1 MGYQTVMNVPRVL
14 TYALAKNLHDSTK
27 PIRGRDPEIRPL
39 GNRRD
44 ADSYWVKMDGDDV
57 VFMLYKSAVITY
69 KPDGGVVLT
78 PDTYS
83 TVSTHQF
90 WDRVLGVDARASR
103 QVSVVGLLNKK
114 GEVVNRYTI
123 RGKDKLTLRLDKSEN
138 WQCVEGAKTQF
149 SWHLDRSKANNVRLR
164 YKEFITY
171 FKGMVSLR
179 TEDILIQYYNDS
191 LSGIRV
197 SLNEL
202 QNAFGVEIPEDD
214 NERTVPIGNHRDPDH
229 IIGHMR
235 WMHEQPQRQFNY
247 GTQRAKEYNEGMAQF
262 LELIKSD
269 QPEDTKHLN
278 FYKGALAVLLSAD
291 RIYQRG
297 QDDNT
302 YIAKAKSI
310 VKALDTVLLKAHAEE
325 VLIRKELPI
334 GSVSKGAYDRWLPSD
349 MMQAPCCALPEF
361 S

>member
-1 MGYQTVMNVPRVL
+1 MGYQTVMNVPRVQ
-14 TYALAKNLHDSTK
+14 TYALAKNLHDSIK
-27 PIRGRDPEIRPL
+27 PIRGRSPEIRPL

-44 ADSYWVKMDGDDV
+44 ADSYWVRMNGEDV
-57 VFMLYKSAVITY
+57 EFVLYKSAVITY

-90 WDRVLGVDARASR
+90 FDRVLGVDARASR
-103 QVSVVGLLNKK
+103 QNSVIGLLNKK
-114 GEVVNRYTI
+114 GEVVNRYTV
-123 RGKDKLTLRLDKSEN
+123 RGKDTLTLRLDKSGN
-138 WQCVEGAKTQF
+138 WQCVEGAKPQF
-149 SWHLDRSKANNVRLR
+149 AWHLNRQSANNVRVR

-179 TEDILIQYYNDS
+179 TEEIHMQYYNNS

-197 SLNEL
+197 SITEL
-202 QNAFGVEIPEDD
+202 QNAFGVEKSDSTEP
-214 NERTVPIGNHRDPDH
+214 NSNNDPDH
-229 IIGHMR
+229 IIGNMQWIHD
-235 WMHEQPQRQFNY
+235 QPQRHYNY
-247 GTQRAKEYNEGMAQF
+247 GTKRAGEYQDGMTQF

-278 FYKGALAVLLSAD
+278 FYKGALAMLMSAD

-302 YIAKAKSI
+302 YIAKAKNI
-310 VKALDTVLLKAHAEE
+310 TKALDTTLLRAHAEQ
-325 VLIRKELPI
+325 VLVRKELPI
-334 GSVSKGAYDRWLPSD
+334 GSVSKGTYEGWLPET
-349 MMQAPCCALPEF
+349 A
-361 S
+361 

>member
-1 MGYQTVMNVPRVL
+1 MNVPRVQ
-14 TYALAKNLHDSTK
+14 TYALAKNLHDSIV
-27 PIRGRDPEIRPL
+27 PIRGRSPEIRPL

-44 ADSYWVKMDGDDV
+44 ADSYWVRMNGEDV
-57 VFMLYKSAVITY
+57 EFVLYKSAVITY

-90 WDRVLGVDARASR
+90 FDRVLGVDARASR
-103 QVSVVGLLNKK
+103 QNSVIGLLNKK
-114 GEVVNRYTI
+114 GEVVNRYTVK
-123 RGKDKLTLRLDKSEN
+123 GKDTLTLRLDKSGN
-138 WQCVEGAKTQF
+138 WSCVAGAKPQF
-149 SWHLDRSKANNVRLR
+149 AWHLNRQKAGEVRAR
-164 YKEFITY
+164 YKEFSTY

-179 TEDILIQYYNDS
+179 TEEIHMQYYNNS

-197 SLNEL
+197 SIAEL
-202 QNAFGVEIPEDD
+202 QNAFSVEKSDSTEP
-214 NERTVPIGNHRDPDH
+214 NSNNDPDH

-235 WMHEQPQRQFNY
+235 WMHDQPQRHFNY
-247 GTQRAKEYNEGMAQF
+247 GSQRAGEYNEGMAQF

-269 QPEDTKHLN
+269 QPEDVKHLN
-278 FYKGALAVLLSAD
+278 FYKGALAVLMSGD

-302 YIAKAKSI
+302 YITKAKPI

-325 VLIRKELPI
+325 VLVRKELPI
-334 GSVSKGAYDRWLPSD
+334 GSVSKGAYDRWLP
-349 MMQAPCCALPEF
+349 EHI
-361 S
+361 